1 MKLFCDEMLIK
12 LGRWLRVAGYDTR
25 IARQGMSDRQIMQ
38 LAREENR
45 CLITRDSKL
54 MEFRNATAM
63 VVLLECKLMDQCLE
77 EVTRKLHI
85 NWLNK
90 PFSRCLNCNTLLIEA
105 GDEQYRQLPDKV
117 KKDVTG
123 LCYCPDCQQ
132 LFWEGGHVRRM
143 RHQLE
148 YYNAF
153 FGEHLVGQ

>member
-25 IARQGMSDRQIMQ
+25 IARHGMSDRQLIE

-45 CLITRDSKL
+45 RLVTRDRKL
-54 MEFRNATAM
+54 MEYRNSAAT
-63 VVLLECKLMDQCLE
+63 VVLLDCHLMDQCLE

-85 NWLNK
+85 NWLIR
-90 PFSRCLNCNTLLIEA
+90 PFSRCLKCNTLLIEA
-105 GDEQYRQLPDKV
+105 RNEQYNQIPEDV
-117 KKDVTG
+117 KNSGSQV
-123 LCYCPDCQQ
+123 CYCPHCRQ

-148 YYNAF
+148 YF
-153 FGEHLVGQ
+153 SEVFGEH